1 MATLDQVIGPGTAK
15 LELTFVSN
23 EKVEARYINC
33 RTNIREIC
41 DANSALLCAAS
52 GILQK
57 KLVHLKY
64 RIFGN

>member
-15 LELTFVSN
+15 LELTIVSN

-57 KLVHLKY
+57 S
-64 RIFGN
+64 